1 MGLSKRD
8 LTRKKKSLEMRIN
21 ELDAKIKKFP
31 LDKTLQ
37 QEREDLRRK
46 LEKIH

>member
-8 LTRKKKSLEMRIN
+8 LTRKKKSIEMRIS
-21 ELDAKIKKFP
+21 ELDAKIKKYP

-37 QEREDLRRK
+37 QEREDLKKK
-46 LEKIH
+46 LQKVH